1 MNEVMVV
8 ATPGYLMLVMG
19 SMLTANAVLARWGG
33 AGAWLGSSVM
43 AMLILA
49 YLFGYFG

>member
-1 MNEVMVV
+1 MDTMVV

-19 SMLTANAVLARWGG
+19 SMLVANAVLTKWGG
-33 AGAWLGSSVM
+33 ASAWLGSSVG
-43 AMLILA
+43 AVTVLA

>member
-1 MNEVMVV
+1 MNDVMVV

-19 SMLTANAVLARWGG
+19 SMLVSNAVLCKWGG
-33 AGAWLGSSVM
+33 ASAWLGSSVM
-43 AMLILA
+43 ALLILS

>member
-1 MNEVMVV
+1 MTDTMVV

-19 SMLTANAVLARWGG
+19 GMLAANAVLCRWGG
-33 AGAWLGSSVM
+33 PSAWLGSSVM
-43 AMLILA
+43 AMLILG